1 MNYLTQRRRERRAKL
16 LLPDREMT
24 IGQNVAFLTERVAM
38 FCSGPWSMPFLNET
52 DLDYDVAHVPIGPA
66 GRHTR
71 VTWDCLVM
79 FAGSKRKEE
88 AWKLIRFATSSEGER
103 IVAGYQRSVPALR
116 AAADE
121 FVRHN
126 PRVTARRFVEAFDYA
141 RMQPISMRW
150 QTMNRE
156 MASFWERFAF
166 GDLSPQDTVEVMS
179 DHMADVFPD
188 GFGAVR

>member
-1 MNYLTQRRRERRAKL
+1 MGAGVGFFT
-16 LLPDREMT
+16 
-24 IGQNVAFLTERVAM
+24 GRVAM
-38 FCSGPWSMPFLNET
+38 YSSGPWAMPFLNET
-52 DLDYDVAHVPIGPA
+52 ALDYDVAHVPIGPG

-88 AWKLIRFATSSEGER
+88 AWKLIRFATSLDGER
-103 IVAGYQRSVPALR
+103 VVAGYQRSVPALR

-126 PRVTARRFVEAFDYA
+126 PRVTARRFIEAFEYA
-141 RMQPISMRW
+141 RMQPISMKW

-156 MASFWERFAF
+156 MAPYWERFAF
-166 GDLSPQDTVEVMS
+166 GDLSPVDTVAEMT
-179 DHMADVFPD
+179 DHMTRTFPD
-188 GFGAVR
+188 GFGAPR